1 MLPFYSLTHLPKL
14 LHLFYIYKIQVYI
27 FMQNDNYDAIV
38 IGGGISGLMSAL
50 VLSKH
55 GNRVLVLEKE
65 EVVGGNCRSYQVDG
79 FTVDTGPHAITALRG
94 GPIPMLM
101 DQYYDVTPQFQPYG
115 NYYIRTP
122 DASLVRC
129 PTNVR
134 DFLMFDYLP
143 VKDRMKLAKTIGSV
157 MLKVSRGEDYSDR
170 SVHECLP
177 SSLSPETMAFAN
189 TFSMFMSGRGMKE
202 TSVQRMAA
210 GAGVVKEKNKL
221 TPEEYKAIVKGKAD
235 FNNFANSDNLDLE
248 NLEEDEQK
256 KDKINENGNKVCK
269 EVETD
274 IKNDKGNGKEN
285 DKGKKKTKSKTS
297 KQDKQEK
304 QNKQNNKQKSAEN
317 NDSVMAAFKKTF
329 THKGGFST
337 QGYPIGGVQ
346 AVTDC
351 TLRSMPALTKIQT
364 GTNVKTILTEHDS
377 ETGKDTA
384 VGVETTDGEY
394 YADLIVHT
402 GFASALPQML
412 ELPVSYVNQ
421 LKGIDHTV
429 SLSLWLGLDE
439 MRPEFDYVGSEVQF
453 EEMPYWGGPISNY
466 DKNLAPEGCQSV
478 GFAFIPQQKDVK
490 AKVDDAYNQIFT
502 LLPKVEKH
510 AVMRHEQITV
520 PEKAAITVRG
530 EFADIR
536 SPVANLYIAGTDTD
550 KRSMG
555 VTRAA
560 YSVVELIGKLH
571 ADGKLKRQNDFK
583 GYNFKRDYLPPIP
596 K

>member
-1 MLPFYSLTHLPKL
+1 
-14 LHLFYIYKIQVYI
+14 
-27 FMQNDNYDAIV
+27 MQNEKYDAIV
-38 IGGGISGLMSAL
+38 VGGGISGLMSAL

-55 GNRVLVLEKE
+55 GNRVLVLEKD

-94 GPIPMLM
+94 GPLPLLM
-101 DQYYDVTPQFQPYG
+101 DQYYDVVPQFQPYG

-122 DASLVRC
+122 DASLVGC

-143 VKDRMKLAKTIGSV
+143 VKDRMKLAKTIGAV

-170 SVHECLP
+170 SVYDCLP
-177 SSLSPETMAFAN
+177 EGLGPETLGFAN

-210 GAGVVKEKNKL
+210 GAGVAKEKNKL
-221 TPEEYKAIVKGKAD
+221 TPEEYKAIVKGKAGKK
-235 FNNFANSDNLDLE
+235 
-248 NLEEDEQK
+248 EEKKEDK
-256 KDKINENGNKVCK
+256 KDEKK
-269 EVETD
+269 EKDETKEKD
-274 IKNDKGNGKEN
+274 GKKGKDEKKG
-285 DKGKKKTKSKTS
+285 KGKKKSKTS
-297 KQDKQEK
+297 QPAD
-304 QNKQNNKQKSAEN
+304 N
-317 NDSVMAAFKKTF
+317 NDSVLAAFKKTL

-351 TLRSMPALTKIQT
+351 TLRSMPALTEIQT
-364 GTNVKTILTEHDS
+364 ETRVQKILAEFDS
-377 ETGKDTA
+377 ESGKDKA
-384 VGVETTDGEY
+384 IGVETADAEY
-394 YADLIVHT
+394 YADLIIHT
-402 GFASALPQML
+402 GFASALPQMM
-412 ELPVSYVNQ
+412 ELPAEYVNQ

-429 SLSLWLGLDE
+429 SLSVWLGLDE
-439 MRPEFDYVGSEVQF
+439 MRPEFDYVGSEVWF
-453 EEMPYWGGPISNY
+453 KEMPYWGGPISNY
-466 DKNLAPEGCQSV
+466 DPNLAPEGCQSV

-490 AKVDDAYNQIFT
+490 AKVDDAYNQLFE
-502 LLPKVEKH
+502 LLPDIEKH
-510 AVMRHEQITV
+510 VAMRHDQITV

-536 SPVANLYIAGTDTD
+536 SPIENLYIAGTDTD

-560 YSVVELIGKLH
+560 YSVMELIGKLH
-571 ADGKLKRQNDFK
+571 ADGMLKRQNDFK